1 MPYGSLYAGFRRLLV
16 DNVRTVLQCRER
28 LLFLISNVQLATFGV
43 DLASN
48 NMDTLKR
55 DFFGLKDKISKY
67 KQEPGS
73 QGKGGVGL
81 G

>member
-1 MPYGSLYAGFRRLLV
+1 
-16 DNVRTVLQCRER
+16 
-28 LLFLISNVQLATFGV
+28 
-43 DLASN
+43 
-48 NMDTLKR
+48 MDTLKR